1 MVVVFNVEIGV
12 LWGGV
17 SIFVSIDV
25 GVTGVFG
32 GSGCCGEGDDDC
44 VAIDIVDGEKEE
56 DEVEVDDE

>member
-1 MVVVFNVEIGV
+1 MLKLACYGVVYQY
-12 LWGGV
+12 L
-17 SIFVSIDV
+17 SIDV

-44 VAIDIVDGEKEE
+44 VTIDIVDGEKEE